1 MSEAAKTFLL
11 VTALVV
17 LSAALGW
24 QSGKHSAERVAER
37 EKAQA
42 VARAIKQA
50 EDQAAIDR
58 ELLMAAADEA
68 EAISASAHSITE
80 EVVRY
85 VAMEPVLPAVC
96 ALDAFSLCLARA
108 AATGGDPKK
117 CPRKPVAA
125 LPGPGPATRAAD
137 ERAADDVRENGWR
150 ISPVPEPARVSGQVG
165 EGR

>member
-1 MSEAAKTFLL
+1 MTETLKLSLL
-11 VTALVV
+11 VVALML

-24 QSGKHSAERVAER
+24 QSGQRSAERVAER

-58 ELLMAAADEA
+58 ELLMTAANEA
-68 EAISASAHSITE
+68 ETISASAHSITE

-85 VAMEPVLPAVC
+85 VAMEPALPAVC

-108 AATGGDPKK
+108 AATGGDPKS

-125 LPGPGPATRAAD
+125 LPKPVPATRAED
-137 ERAADDVRENGWR
+137 GPVADDLRENGWR